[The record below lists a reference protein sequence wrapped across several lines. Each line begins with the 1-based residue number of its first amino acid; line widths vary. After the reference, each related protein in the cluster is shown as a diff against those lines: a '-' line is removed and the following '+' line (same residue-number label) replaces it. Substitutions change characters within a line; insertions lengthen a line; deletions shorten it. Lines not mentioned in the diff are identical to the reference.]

1 MNPSK
6 APHTI
11 FSGMNLRT
19 STRHGISHWQRKGQ
33 SGGSTRSLTSCISN
47 ASWSQW
53 KAARTVRSVSIP
65 RNSGLEMSS
74 SESCRGCNSELKS
87 LQRLLKMSAY
97 LQGDFRR
104 RSTCMLTHEVVL
116 KNSSNFKQ
124 SRSLRI
130 SFYALSSM
138 TRRMA
143 PNIKTQELAC
153 CYEATYL
160 RFVHASC
167 MRRLCRPAA
176 STFTAP
182 WESLRGIWN
191 ISHGARSK
199 CAIKSTNSERSASA
213 RRCSRSQVGTSARSR
228 SSCPWAPTQ
237 AGS

>member
-1 MNPSK
+1 MESLTGN
-6 APHTI
+6 A
-11 FSGMNLRT
+11 M
-19 STRHGISHWQRKGQ
+19 GQ

-143 PNIKTQELAC
+143 PISRLKNLRAATRPPTFDSCMPRVCVVSAGPQPPPSPLLGNLCAGFGTFLTVLDLNVRLSQQIAK
-153 CYEATYL
+153 EA
-160 RFVHASC
+160 RVHADAHD
-167 MRRLCRPAA
+167 RR
-176 STFTAP
+176 
-182 WESLRGIWN
+182 WERAHARGVRVPG
-191 ISHGARSK
+191 HRHRLEARE
-199 CAIKSTNSERSASA
+199 SEA
-213 RRCSRSQVGTSARSR
+213 
-228 SSCPWAPTQ
+228 
-237 AGS
+237 